1 MVKYKAKAQ
10 KYISEVQAYLL
21 QNDISLNAN
30 IQLKLDLL
38 ENLLIDYFNADN
50 YIKENGYITTFNK
63 GTSIGLSPLLKL
75 KYDAIKQIR
84 KLLQEIVKNNDTND
98 DADDFIKSLISD

>member
-10 KYISEVQAYLL
+10 KYISEIKAYLL
-21 QNDISLNAN
+21 QNDISENAN

-63 GTSIGLSPLLKL
+63 GTSIGLSP
-75 KYDAIKQIR
+75 
-84 KLLQEIVKNNDTND
+84 
-98 DADDFIKSLISD
+98 

>member
-63 GTSIGLSPLLKL
+63 GTSIGLSPLIKL

-84 KLLQEIVKNNDTND
+84 KLLQEIVKNNDNND

>member
-21 QNDISLNAN
+21 QNDISLNAK

-84 KLLQEIVKNNDTND
+84 KLLQEIVKNNDNND